1 MEETLTLKKIDG
13 EINVVTIVETY
24 APLSVEELDRQ
35 ITETEARL
43 EQLLKTR
50 KAVSEFGLSKRTS
63 EEVNVSEVVL

>member
-50 KAVSEFGLSKRTS
+50 KAVSEFGLSKSSTQ
-63 EEVNVSEVVL
+63 EVTISEVVL

>member
-13 EINVVTIVETY
+13 EINVVTVVETY

-35 ITETEARL
+35 ITETESRL
-43 EQLLKTR
+43 EQLQKTR

>member
-35 ITETEARL
+35 ITETESRL
-43 EQLLKTR
+43 EQLQKTR